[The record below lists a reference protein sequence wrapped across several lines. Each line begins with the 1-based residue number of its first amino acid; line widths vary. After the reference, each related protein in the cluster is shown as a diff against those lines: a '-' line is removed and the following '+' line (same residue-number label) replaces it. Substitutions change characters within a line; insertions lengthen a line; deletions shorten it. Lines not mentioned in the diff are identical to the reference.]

1 MEKPVGPEHRLVRGS
16 EATEVGRVRLGMPF
30 QGIETFSW
38 RPREPL
44 GAQGRRRRRRR
55 LC

>member
-1 MEKPVGPEHRLVRGS
+1 MTNGETSRARAQWVGGA

-30 QGIETFSW
+30 QGTETFSW

-44 GAQGRRRRRRR
+44 GAQGRRRR